1 MRSSAWPIVFLVF
14 MAFTWPDSQPLR
26 KNQAF
31 TQGEELTFTVKYL
44 FFNAAEAKMIIH
56 DRIHY
61 IQEKPAY
68 KIDVFGRTLSI
79 FKLFYVK
86 DNWGTYLDTAKIIP
100 YRSYRHI
107 EEGGYRKHEIIDFDH
122 QNREAEVRLFDREN
136 KELVETTQF
145 DVPSN
150 VQDIVSGYY
159 LLRTM
164 NLKGLKKGQAINI
177 NGFFDKK
184 NYNLKLIFE
193 GKEKIS
199 TDIGEFNTFVFLPQ
213 MPKNKLFSGDY
224 PIKVWITDDEN
235 RIPVKI
241 KAKLVVGAL
250 NMDIT
255 EAQGLRNPP
264 QRN

>member
-1 MRSSAWPIVFLVF
+1 